1 MFAAKGQKE
10 AKDFSLP
17 QSKKGLKSWSFG
29 SGAPVLEVYRCC
41 LCFRVQIGRG
51 LAQKKRGV
59 FSSLWGPETLQSDE
73 GAESRVRQYGVMV
86 RGCLVVRLSRQSLSA
101 FTCQVGDP

>member
-51 LAQKKRGV
+51 LAQKTT
-59 FSSLWGPETLQSDE
+59 SLLLYGGQRPC
-73 GAESRVRQYGVMV
+73 RVMREQRVE
-86 RGCLVVRLSRQSLSA
+86 
-101 FTCQVGDP
+101 